1 MKTQKLLV
9 ALLFVAMAAP
19 CLSQVHVNLNGSA
32 DEVSAML
39 QVSSSDRGFLMPG
52 LTYRERDWI
61 YDPDP
66 AEGLVIYNEQKK
78 MYQYWNGSKWRTFA
92 RELSNKVHCGNDM
105 IDARDGQVYGT
116 VQIGDQCWM
125 AENLNIGFIQ
135 DTAILQSQN
144 DTIERYCY
152 NQNID
157 HCDEYG
163 GLYQWDEAMGYVY
176 TIPAQGICPA
186 GWHIPTASEWSVLNT
201 YYSDSTGKKL
211 KEAGYRHWNAGGNVS
226 DNLSGFTAAGAG
238 FFDYQDN
245 FVYLM
250 SNTKYWQSI
259 AKDSDEAQSV
269 GLTGSSNT
277 MSFGYMFKHEAIS
290 LRCLKD

>member
-1 MKTQKLLV
+1 MKIERLLI
-9 ALLFVAMAAP
+9 ALHFLAILAP
-19 CLSQVHVNLNGSA
+19 CHSQVHVNLNGSA

-52 LTYRERDWI
+52 MTYRERDWI

-125 AENLNIGFIQ
+125 AENLNIGFMQ
-135 DTAILQSQN
+135 DTSTNQSQN

-157 HCDEYG
+157 HCAEYG
-163 GLYQWDEAMGYVY
+163 GLYQWDEAMGYDY
-176 TIPAQGICPA
+176 ATPAQGICPD
-186 GWHIPTASEWSVLNT
+186 GWHIPTGSEWGVLNA
-201 YYSDSTGKKL
+201 YLADSTGKKM
-211 KEAGYRHWNAGGNVS
+211 KEAGFLHWSSGGNIS
-226 DNLSGFTAAGAG
+226 NNLSGFTALGAG
-238 FFDYQDN
+238 YFSWHVT
-245 FVYLM
+245 FVYLL
-250 SNTKYWQSI
+250 SQTKFWQSI
-259 AKDSDEAQSV
+259 AKDSDEAYSV

-277 MSFGYMFKHEAIS
+277 LSFGYEFKYEAVS
-290 LRCLKD
+290 VRCVKD